1 MTRYTTTDVLICGAG
16 VTGLTLAIELARH
29 GVSFRLIEKRTTP
42 FIGSRGKGIQPR
54 TQEIFEDL
62 GILNKVVAA
71 GGLYPRLRTYRHDG
85 SYVDS
90 DIAHHTKPTHA
101 EPYHLP
107 LMVPQNVTETIMREQ
122 LKAWGH
128 RVEFGCELRHFAQT
142 PRTVTAYVAGPAG
155 EEVIIAHYLIGA
167 DGGGSFVRKKLG
179 VSFPGRTLGIHALV
193 ADASLSGL
201 NRDVWHHFNDGD
213 MARMITICP
222 LAGTQLFQIQAL
234 LAPDDSQNFSA
245 DVLTAFLTERIG
257 RTDVRIHSIPWVSKY
272 QMNARIAEH
281 YRVGKVFLA
290 GDAAHVH
297 PPTGGQG
304 LNTSI
309 QDAYNLGWKMA
320 ASLRGAGEELLD
332 SYEQER
338 RPIAESLLHL
348 STRLLDSQKQRG
360 IKRERD
366 VQQLDIQYTNSPLAH
381 TLPERQHGLQAGER
395 APDAPLLGAGG
406 QSLRLFQLLQGP
418 DWNLLAYET
427 HGKVIDARRG
437 LRIHHIGEQDELIDT
452 LGHFRE
458 SYHLAPGQCVLIR
471 PDGYVGAFFHGKQS
485 NDIEN
490 YLSRFAIGMHVDGAM
505 QEVVTHPAHL
515 IHKIPDN
522 VPSEMAPLAEPLTI
536 ALHALHR
543 ANVKAGEYVAIIGA
557 GAIGLMAALSARHYK
572 ATPILI
578 DIVEE
583 RLRYAQKLGVPYV
596 LNAADDQVI
605 DAIKNITHGTMAQVV
620 IEASGANSAIRNTL
634 DLASFAG
641 RISFTG
647 WPKQETSLP
656 TNLITYKELDL
667 RGSRT
672 SAGEFDEA
680 LRMLSTLEIN
690 PQDVVSKVVNLDEI
704 PDAVKELD
712 RYPERYLKINAVF
725 H

>member
-1 MTRYTTTDVLICGAG
+1 MFKRYLWKLCWLAFALVKRGESMKKIYLVVIVLFFISTK
-16 VTGLTLAIELARH
+16 VYTLLH
-29 GVSFRLIEKRTTP
+29 NN
-42 FIGSRGKGIQPR
+42 
-54 TQEIFEDL
+54 IFFCRNSPECDL
-62 GILNKVVAA
+62 SHV
-71 GGLYPRLRTYRHDG
+71 
-85 SYVDS
+85 
-90 DIAHHTKPTHA
+90 
-101 EPYHLP
+101 LP
-107 LMVPQNVTETIMREQ
+107 DYREQ
-122 LKAWGH
+122 ISGTPLKYTLINTAPLAQVVVRH
-128 RVEFGCELRHFAQT
+128 YELLSQHWSPDDMVTPAQWRHNVDIYI
-142 PRTVTAYVAGPAG
+142 PETAK
-155 EEVIIAHYLIGA
+155 EH
-167 DGGGSFVRKKLG
+167 
-179 VSFPGRTLGIHALV
+179 HALV
-193 ADASLSGL
+193 VVNNGINYDKGVQITGKPGDFPQETLASISRDTNTIVISVSDIPNQYLTFQDDKKPLKEDESVSRSWALFMEAPEQRKLMPLNIPMVTAISQAMRLAKKELTQWNINSFIITGISKRGWTTWLSAIADPDVEAIVPFAIDLLDIDASLEHMEGAGMPD
-201 NRDVWHHFNDGD
+201 NIKEGD
-213 MARMITICP
+213 RVIVDPYIYCGHCYP
-222 LAGTQLFQIQAL
+222 C
-234 LAPDDSQNFSA
+234 S
-245 DVLTAFLTERIG
+245 VG
-257 RTDVRIHSIPWVSKY
+257 RT
-272 QMNARIAEH
+272 NCCEN
-281 YRVGKVFLA
+281 
-290 GDAAHVH
+290 
-297 PPTGGQG
+297 
-304 LNTSI
+304 LN
-309 QDAYNLGWKMA
+309 
-320 ASLRGAGEELLD
+320 
-332 SYEQER
+332 
-338 RPIAESLLHL
+338 
-348 STRLLDSQKQRG
+348 
-360 IKRERD
+360 
-366 VQQLDIQYTNSPLAH
+366 
-381 TLPERQHGLQAGER
+381 
-395 APDAPLLGAGG
+395 
-406 QSLRLFQLLQGP
+406 
-418 DWNLLAYET
+418 
-427 HGKVIDARRG
+427 VIG
-437 LRIHHIGEQDELIDT
+437 
-452 LGHFRE
+452 
-458 SYHLAPGQCVLIR
+458 V
-471 PDGYVGAFFHGKQS
+471 
-485 NDIEN
+485 
-490 YLSRFAIGMHVDGAM
+490 HVDGAM

>member
-213 MARMITICP
+213 MTRMITICP

-338 RPIAESLLHL
+338 RPVAESLLHL
-348 STRLLDSQKQRG
+348 STRLLDSQKQGG
-360 IKRERD
+360 IKRELFAYGMYSSQLPVFLSD
-366 VQQLDIQYTNSPLAH
+366 TFIWNGLPFGPKALSYLLMADGVINIFVQLF
-381 TLPERQHGLQAGER
+381 
-395 APDAPLLGAGG
+395 LLGWVSQYFSERKLIILIFALLCTGFLTAGIATTI
-406 QSLRLFQLLQGP
+406 P
-418 DWNLLAYET
+418 
-427 HGKVIDARRG
+427 
-437 LRIHHIGEQDELIDT
+437 
-452 LGHFRE
+452 
-458 SYHLAPGQCVLIR
+458 VL
-471 PDGYVGAFFHGKQS
+471 V
-485 NDIEN
+485 
-490 YLSRFAIGMHVDGAM
+490 FAIVCISIADALAKPTYLAALSVHVS
-505 QEVVTHPAHL
+505 PARQGIVIGTAQAL
-515 IHKIPDN
+515 I
-522 VPSEMAPLAEPLTI
+522 AI
-536 ALHALHR
+536 ADFISPVLGGFVLGYALYGVWIGI
-543 ANVKAGEYVAIIGA
+543 AISVAIIGLVTA
-557 GAIGLMAALSARHYK
+557 MIYLSK
-572 ATPILI
+572 SSVLI
-578 DIVEE
+578 V
-583 RLRYAQKLGVPYV
+583 KP
-596 LNAADDQVI
+596 
-605 DAIKNITHGTMAQVV
+605 
-620 IEASGANSAIRNTL
+620 
-634 DLASFAG
+634 
-641 RISFTG
+641 
-647 WPKQETSLP
+647 ET
-656 TNLITYKELDL
+656 E
-667 RGSRT
+667 
-672 SAGEFDEA
+672 
-680 LRMLSTLEIN
+680 
-690 PQDVVSKVVNLDEI
+690 
-704 PDAVKELD
+704 
-712 RYPERYLKINAVF
+712 
-725 H
+725 

>member
-42 FIGSRGKGIQPR
+42 FTGSRGKGIQPR
-54 TQEIFEDL
+54 TQEIFEDF

-179 VSFPGRTLGIHALV
+179 VSFSGHTLGIHALV

-213 MARMITICP
+213 MARMIMICP

-257 RTDVRIHSIPWVSKY
+257 RT
-272 QMNARIAEH
+272 
-281 YRVGKVFLA
+281 
-290 GDAAHVH
+290 
-297 PPTGGQG
+297 
-304 LNTSI
+304 
-309 QDAYNLGWKMA
+309 
-320 ASLRGAGEELLD
+320 
-332 SYEQER
+332 QER
-338 RPIAESLLHL
+338 RPVAESLLHL
-348 STRLLDSQKQRG
+348 STRLLDSQKQGG

-366 VQQLDIQYTNSPLAH
+366 VQQLDIQYTDSPLAH

-418 DWNLLAYET
+418 GWNLLAYET

-458 SYHLAPGQCVLIR
+458 SYQLAPGQCVLIR
-471 PDGYVGAFFHGKQS
+471 PDGYVGAFFHSKQC

-490 YLSRFAIGMHVDGAM
+490 YLSRFAIGIKD
-505 QEVVTHPAHL
+505 
-515 IHKIPDN
+515 
-522 VPSEMAPLAEPLTI
+522 
-536 ALHALHR
+536 
-543 ANVKAGEYVAIIGA
+543 EY
-557 GAIGLMAALSARHYK
+557 
-572 ATPILI
+572 
-578 DIVEE
+578 
-583 RLRYAQKLGVPYV
+583 
-596 LNAADDQVI
+596 
-605 DAIKNITHGTMAQVV
+605 
-620 IEASGANSAIRNTL
+620 
-634 DLASFAG
+634 
-641 RISFTG
+641 
-647 WPKQETSLP
+647 
-656 TNLITYKELDL
+656 
-667 RGSRT
+667 
-672 SAGEFDEA
+672 
-680 LRMLSTLEIN
+680 
-690 PQDVVSKVVNLDEI
+690 
-704 PDAVKELD
+704 
-712 RYPERYLKINAVF
+712 
-725 H
+725 

>member
-1 MTRYTTTDVLICGAG
+1 MSHVL
-16 VTGLTLAIELARH
+16 
-29 GVSFRLIEKRTTP
+29 P
-42 FIGSRGKGIQPR
+42 
-54 TQEIFEDL
+54 D
-62 GILNKVVAA
+62 
-71 GGLYPRLRTYRHDG
+71 Y
-85 SYVDS
+85 
-90 DIAHHTKPTHA
+90 
-101 EPYHLP
+101 
-107 LMVPQNVTETIMREQ
+107 REQ
-122 LKAWGH
+122 ISGTPLKYTLINTAPLAQVVVRH
-128 RVEFGCELRHFAQT
+128 YELLSQHWSPDDMVTPAQWRHNVDIYI
-142 PRTVTAYVAGPAG
+142 PETAK
-155 EEVIIAHYLIGA
+155 EH
-167 DGGGSFVRKKLG
+167 
-179 VSFPGRTLGIHALV
+179 HALV
-193 ADASLSGL
+193 VVNNGINYDKGVQITGKPGDFPQETLASISRDTNTIVISVSDIPNQYLTFQDDKKPLKEDESVSRSWALFMEAPEQRKLMPLNIPMVTAISQAMRLAKKELTQWNINSFIITGISKRGWTTWLSAIADP
-201 NRDVWHHFNDGD
+201 DVE
-213 MARMITICP
+213 AIVP
-222 LAGTQLFQIQAL
+222 
-234 LAPDDSQNFSA
+234 
-245 DVLTAFLTERIG
+245 
-257 RTDVRIHSIPWVSKY
+257 
-272 QMNARIAEH
+272 
-281 YRVGKVFLA
+281 
-290 GDAAHVH
+290 
-297 PPTGGQG
+297 
-304 LNTSI
+304 
-309 QDAYNLGWKMA
+309 
-320 ASLRGAGEELLD
+320 
-332 SYEQER
+332 
-338 RPIAESLLHL
+338 
-348 STRLLDSQKQRG
+348 
-360 IKRERD
+360 
-366 VQQLDIQYTNSPLAH
+366 
-381 TLPERQHGLQAGER
+381 
-395 APDAPLLGAGG
+395 
-406 QSLRLFQLLQGP
+406 
-418 DWNLLAYET
+418 
-427 HGKVIDARRG
+427 
-437 LRIHHIGEQDELIDT
+437 
-452 LGHFRE
+452 
-458 SYHLAPGQCVLIR
+458 
-471 PDGYVGAFFHGKQS
+471 
-485 NDIEN
+485 
-490 YLSRFAIGMHVDGAM
+490 FAIDLLLNVIGVHVDGAM